1 MNIKRSFPIIAAAA
15 LLAVCGPVGRADTFD
30 VSLNTSAL
38 SGTTQILAFG
48 LNDSDGSSNTVSLTG
63 FNFGVGSAVAGT
75 QDCTL
80 GALLS
85 GAGCSGNLTGGVTLS
100 DASASEVF
108 FDQEFTVGSS
118 LSFAMTTTNA
128 FAGGI
133 PDGFAMY
140 LCDVG
145 LDTCYSDDTAS
156 GALLILGLNGAP
168 LTPSSFTL
176 NGASAQDLPAPVVT
190 VGSGTGTTP
199 TPEPGSLLLFGL
211 GALVLAPWARRLRE
225 SPAN

>member
-1 MNIKRSFPIIAAAA
+1 MKRIFPVVAVIILAGLLPA
-15 LLAVCGPVGRADTFD
+15 LGRADSFD
-30 VSLNTSAL
+30 VSLNTSSL

-63 FNFGVGSAVAGT
+63 FNFGVGGAVSGT

-80 GALLS
+80 GGFLN
-85 GAGCSGNLTGGVTLS
+85 GAGCSGNLAGGVTLS
-100 DASASEVF
+100 DASTSEVF

-145 LDTCYSDDTAS
+145 FDTCYSDDAVS
-156 GALLILGLNGAP
+156 GALLILGLGGTT

-190 VGSGTGTTP
+190 VASGSGSVP
-199 TPEPGSLLLFGL
+199 TPEPGSALLLGF
-211 GALVLAPWARRLRE
+211 GALALALWSRRLRE